1 MTEQK
6 LIKIFS
12 LVFKIKNK
20 ERIRKLSMLNEK
32 KWDSLLHI
40 KLILCIEDEF
50 QIKLNNSNIDKLNS
64 FQKIVNHISKLNFK

>member
-1 MTEQK
+1 MTEEK

-50 QIKLNNSNIDKLNS
+50 QIKLNNPNIDKLNS

>member
-20 ERIRKLSMLNEK
+20 EIIRKLSMLNEK